1 MASFV
6 KLRRRYGE
14 RWQELVSLVSKCR
27 CRWED
32 ATAQR
37 VIGSKVVVSLLGR
50 NRQAAVTANHGPS
63 RWGPRMRHEAGQR
76 LWLICANPSQKH
88 FLLVAAKRHLYS
100 TNISLVQVIS
110 RVFRHW
116 QSIATCLTASN
127 HLLVEIGW
135 LSSTNNRSTT
145 VTHSIL
151 CRIT

>member
-1 MASFV
+1 MASLV
-6 KLRRRYGE
+6 ELRRRYVELGD
-14 RWQELVSLVSKCR
+14 ELVSLVCKCR

-32 ATAQR
+32 ATAQTI
-37 VIGSKVVVSLLGR
+37 IGSKVVVSLLGR

-100 TNISLVQVIS
+100 TNISLGKVIS
-110 RVFRHW
+110 RVFRRW
-116 QSIATCLTASN
+116 QIRAIRLTASN

-145 VTHSIL
+145 
-151 CRIT
+151 